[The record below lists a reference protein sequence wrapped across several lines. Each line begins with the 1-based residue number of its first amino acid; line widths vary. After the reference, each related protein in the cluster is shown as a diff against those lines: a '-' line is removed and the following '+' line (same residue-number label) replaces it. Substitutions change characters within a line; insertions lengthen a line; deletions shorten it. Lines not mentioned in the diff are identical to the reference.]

1 MQAHVEGSPVLPMQI
16 GFNTRAALNAVELA
30 ARGIAGP
37 MEFLEGPFGY
47 FTLIDPEWERTAL
60 EHIDLQPAI
69 CELSHKPFPSGRAT
83 HGGVDGALSLCA
95 LHAIEVESI
104 RQIRVIAPPLV
115 IQLVD
120 RPARADMAA
129 SYARLCLPYVAATA
143 LLKGS
148 VDVTDFTPE
157 SFADPK
163 RLALASRIVVQRDAN
178 PSLNALSPQRVEI
191 SLVDGREYAMD
202 LPDVLGAPGRP
213 LSREQHLAKFRRA
226 AASGLRPMPE
236 AGIHRLIELVDQL
249 ETLPDV
255 TQLVDA
261 LIFPKDTTA

>member
-1 MQAHVEGSPVLPMQI
+1 
-16 GFNTRAALNAVELA
+16 
-30 ARGIAGP
+30 
-37 MEFLEGPFGY
+37 
-47 FTLIDPEWERTAL
+47 
-60 EHIDLQPAI
+60 
-69 CELSHKPFPSGRAT
+69 
-83 HGGVDGALSLCA
+83 
-95 LHAIEVESI
+95 
-104 RQIRVIAPPLV
+104 
-115 IQLVD
+115 
-120 RPARADMAA
+120 MAA

-226 AASGLRPMPE
+226 AASGLRPMPK